1 MTIYRLGRKT
11 VLSMASTV
19 PPLRTHVPLHPIL
32 YFFNIVLNFLVSFVY
47 FLILWFYCH
56 FNIEKRA
63 ILWIFVILVMSAV
76 HPRFR

>member
-1 MTIYRLGRKT
+1 
-11 VLSMASTV
+11 MASTV

-63 ILWIFVILVMSAV
+63 ILWIFVILAMSTV